1 MKNLRQNRHKS
12 NRSNAYSGSKKSN
25 WQDFDPY
32 ASELALIRADR
43 NPTTT
48 LEIADDVQI
57 DVYERPVRESFV
69 RPFSIDD
76 LENALKTVPIRFLSG
91 LNRILLF
98 GGTKKQ
104 EQSARRLFRDGM
116 YYPDERM
123 IAIFPF
129 LRRKMDYCCF
139 RFSPHHFQEFR
150 WAGAKI
156 VQNGNEIYAQ
166 FDMENLKSYYLKIV
180 LIHEIGHHVDWL
192 RNKNDPKCKLT
203 EEFADWFVGRFQNE
217 FE

>member
-1 MKNLRQNRHKS
+1 MKNHPQNRHKS

-25 WQDFDPY
+25 WQDYDPY

-48 LEIADDVQI
+48 LEIADEVKI
-57 DVYERPVRESFV
+57 DIYERPVRESFV
-69 RPFSIDD
+69 RPFSLDD
-76 LENALKTVPIRFLSG
+76 LENALKAVPARFLSG

-104 EQSARRLFRDGM
+104 EQSVRRLFRDGM
-116 YYPDERM
+116 YYPEEGM

-139 RFSPHHFQEFR
+139 RFSPHQLQEFR
-150 WAGAKI
+150 WSGAEI
-156 VQNGNEIYAQ
+156 VQTGNETYAR
-166 FDMENLKSYYLKIV
+166 FDTESLKTYYLKIV

-192 RNKNDPKCKLT
+192 RRQGDSKRKLS
-203 EEFADWFVGRFQNE
+203 EEFADWFVGRLQ
-217 FE
+217 